1 MKKLIHVSTPE
12 ELREGDVFREHV
24 LMDSGE
30 FDDSPT
36 RFYWARLAEL
46 HKGQRFAVEQPFR
59 WHPNG
64 FEVEREP
71 TEPVV
76 WEGVISRYDDLIAQE
91 VYQKLF
97 VIGLGHKHRVT
108 IEEIKE

>member
-1 MKKLIHVSTPE
+1 MKQPIHVSAPG
-12 ELREGDVFREHV
+12 ELREGDTFCGKTVATRCGYGSKLWWSGERA
-24 LMDSGE
+24 MDS
-30 FDDSPT
+30 DAKLLS
-36 RFYWARLAEL
+36 A
-46 HKGQRFAVEQPFR
+46 PFT